1 MIQPPESR
9 LTEADLTSSS
19 QPERCPIKLGL
30 AGLLGLGLVPRRD
43 HDAWETRRR
52 GILTR
57 GPIGQ
62 VP

>member
-9 LTEADLTSSS
+9 LTGADLTSGS

-30 AGLLGLGLVPRRD
+30 AGLLGLVSRRD